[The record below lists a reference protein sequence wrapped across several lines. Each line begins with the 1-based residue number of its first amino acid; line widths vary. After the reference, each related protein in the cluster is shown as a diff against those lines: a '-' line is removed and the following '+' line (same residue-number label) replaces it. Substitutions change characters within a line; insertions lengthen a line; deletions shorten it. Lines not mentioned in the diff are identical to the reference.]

1 MKRDLRFEATYPH
14 PPERVWRALTDR
26 QALAAW
32 LMENDFEP
40 RLGHHFTFRTKPAPG
55 FDGIVHCE
63 VTELEP
69 PRRLAYTWKGGKIDT
84 TVSFAL
90 EAVEGGTRLVLEHNG
105 FSGAGGMMVSFIL
118 GNGWKKMVQKKLPEV
133 VARLTEAGL
142 APSPPASTAEE
153 CADAMGFLLDRY
165 TAGVEVLREALR
177 EIPAGELDR
186 APAPGQWSARQTALH
201 IVDAEIVGAARL
213 RWIAAQPGAVLPS
226 YEGDVWGEKLNYAA
240 QPLEPA
246 LELFALLRRCTAAML
261 RLLPAEAWQ
270 NKAAFQESAGEVTL
284 ASYLMAHCEHAE
296 AHLEEIAAL
305 APAVTATSG
314 LR

>member
-1 MKRDLRFEATYPH
+1 MRRDLKFEATYPH
-14 PPERVWRALTDR
+14 PPERVWRALTEPA
-26 QALAAW
+26 ALAQW

-40 RLGHHFTFRTKPAPG
+40 RLGHQFTFRTKPAPG

-90 EAVEGGTRLVLEHNG
+90 EAVEGGTRLVLEHRG

-118 GNGWKKMVQKKLPEV
+118 GSGWKKMVEKKLPEV
-133 VARLTEAGL
+133 VARLTPGGV
-142 APSPPASTAEE
+142 APAPPVAAAEQ
-153 CADAMGFLLDRY
+153 CADQTAFLLERY
-165 TAGVEVLREALR
+165 TAGIEVLREALR
-177 EIPAGELDR
+177 AIPAGELDR
-186 APAPGQWSARQTALH
+186 APASGKWSARQTALH

-213 RWIAAQPGAVLPS
+213 RWIAAEPGTALPS
-226 YEGDVWGEKLNYAA
+226 YQGDVWGQKLNYGA

-246 LELFALLRRCTAAML
+246 LELFTLLRRNTAAML
-261 RLLPAEAWQ
+261 RLLPAAAWQ
-270 NKAAFQESAGEVTL
+270 NRSVFQESASEVTL
-284 ASYLMAHCEHAE
+284 ASYLLAHCQHAE
-296 AHLEEIAAL
+296 EHIEEIVAL
-305 APAVTATSG
+305 APAVTASGG

>member
-1 MKRDLRFEATYPH
+1 MRRDLKFEAMYPH

-26 QALAAW
+26 AALAQW

-40 RLGHHFTFRTKPAPG
+40 RLGHQFTFRTKPAPG

-90 EAVEGGTRLVLEHNG
+90 EAVEGGTRLVLEHRG
-105 FSGAGGMMVSFIL
+105 FTGAGGMMVSFIL
-118 GNGWKKMVQKKLPEV
+118 GSGWKKMVEKKLPEA
-133 VARLTEAGL
+133 VARLTPGGV
-142 APSPPASTAEE
+142 APAPPVAAVEE
-153 CADAMGFLLDRY
+153 CADQTGFLLERY
-165 TAGVEVLREALR
+165 TAGIEVLREALR
-177 EIPAGELDR
+177 GIPAGELDR
-186 APAPGQWSARQTALH
+186 AAAPGKWSARQIALH

-213 RWIAAQPGAVLPS
+213 RWIAAEPGAALAS
-226 YEGDVWGEKLNYAA
+226 YQGEVWGEKLNYAG

-246 LELFALLRRCTAAML
+246 LELFALLRRNTAAML
-261 RLLPAEAWQ
+261 RLLPAPAWR
-270 NKAAFQESAGEVTL
+270 NKALFQESASEVTL
-284 ASYLMAHCEHAE
+284 ASYLLAHCEHAE
-296 AHLEEIAAL
+296 AHIDEIAAL